1 VVVVVVPVVVVVV
14 GAAVVVILLDETVPL
29 VTLLFIVGLVV
40 FIVGALE
47 VELDIVDTVVF
58 VEFSVKF
65 KDEVVT
71 TKVDF
76 IEVVVV
82 SDEDCWLETDPDLV
96 PTGGS
101 VLSSVIFI

>member
-1 VVVVVVPVVVVVV
+1 
-14 GAAVVVILLDETVPL
+14 
-29 VTLLFIVGLVV
+29 V

-47 VELDIVDTVVF
+47 VELDIVDTVDF

-76 IEVVVV
+76 VEVEVV
-82 SDEDCWLETDPDLV
+82 SDEDCWLETDSDLV
-96 PTGGS
+96 STGGS
-101 VLSSVIFI
+101 VFPSVIVIEVLE